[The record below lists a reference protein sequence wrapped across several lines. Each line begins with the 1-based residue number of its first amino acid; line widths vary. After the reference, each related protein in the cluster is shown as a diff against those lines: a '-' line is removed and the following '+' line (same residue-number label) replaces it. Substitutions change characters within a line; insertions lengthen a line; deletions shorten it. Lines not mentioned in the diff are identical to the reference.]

1 MYCHLEKNLTQLHGK
16 VVLAVGIER
25 SPNIFHE
32 NQYIRSVLQNNIIQQ
47 FSYMDID
54 IDMNYAIKHL
64 FEIKV
69 ATRVILQLMQVQGPS
84 DTKSSWHEE
93 LIFGMLP
100 NFPSSI
106 LLFPGNSSRPLCPVS
121 CPVSWV
127 LVLSWVHVYRPFH
140 SSYQPSS
147 VSETI
152 SWISTSAV
160 TCACVSEPGPFIQ
173 QTLLL
178 KQQIVMT
185 IKAKVHEDK
194 KIKAWSGSNT
204 TVR

>member
-1 MYCHLEKNLTQLHGK
+1 
-16 VVLAVGIER
+16 
-25 SPNIFHE
+25 
-32 NQYIRSVLQNNIIQQ
+32 
-47 FSYMDID
+47 
-54 IDMNYAIKHL
+54 MNYAIKHL

-69 ATRVILQLMQVQGPS
+69 ATRVILQLMQVQSPS
-84 DTKSSWHEE
+84 DTKSSCTECSHEE

-100 NFPSSI
+100 NSPSCI
-106 LLFPGNSSRPLCPVS
+106 LLFPGISSRPLCPVS
-121 CPVSWV
+121 CPVSRV

-140 SSYQPSS
+140 SSYEPSS

-152 SWISTSAV
+152 SWISTSVV
-160 TCACVSEPGPFIQ
+160 TCVCVSEPGPFIQ

-194 KIKAWSGSNT
+194 KN
-204 TVR
+204 